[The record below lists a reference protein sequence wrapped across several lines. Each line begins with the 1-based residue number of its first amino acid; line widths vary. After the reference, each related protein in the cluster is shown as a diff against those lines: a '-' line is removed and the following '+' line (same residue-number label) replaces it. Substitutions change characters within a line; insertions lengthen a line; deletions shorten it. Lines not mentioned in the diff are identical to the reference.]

1 MFLYMLFPAE
11 FVGIRLAVLCSRG
24 RSDLATHYNIF
35 LEEALNGAYVIKLLK
50 LTSVQTF
57 FVTLALN
64 KKRL

>member
-35 LEEALNGAYVIKLLK
+35 REEVVNDIFVIKLLK
-50 LTSVQTF
+50 LSPVQTF
-57 FVTLALN
+57 FRNFGVE
-64 KKRL
+64 